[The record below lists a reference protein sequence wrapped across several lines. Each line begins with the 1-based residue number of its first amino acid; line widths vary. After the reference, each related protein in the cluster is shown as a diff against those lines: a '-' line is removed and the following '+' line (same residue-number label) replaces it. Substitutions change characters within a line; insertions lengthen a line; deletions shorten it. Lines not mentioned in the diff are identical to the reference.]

1 MKYGVLAV
9 LLTILSPGIAFAA
22 DLPAQAG
29 PQTLE
34 LSAKAQVE
42 GATVPLGA
50 VVSTENTDVVLSVV
64 KKDGATPVT
73 FTLYITPKPKPAPV
87 ATSTNVVTAIES
99 SDNIQQGIARFS
111 PQTASTVAPAFV
123 LIDGGRSKLA
133 DVLDSQI
140 TTTKSKLGPNA
151 GAPSEVLG
159 SEDVKQAGSNPTGA
173 FWYIVQTLYLY
184 LLTILRWLVG
194 SAGVFYPVFALVL
207 LFILW
212 KIVNRFRRP
221 AY

>member
-1 MKYGVLAV
+1 MNYSDEHDQLMDA
-9 LLTILSPGIAFAA
+9 LL
-22 DLPAQAG
+22 
-29 PQTLE
+29 
-34 LSAKAQVE
+34 
-42 GATVPLGA
+42 
-50 VVSTENTDVVLSVV
+50 
-64 KKDGATPVT
+64 
-73 FTLYITPKPKPAPV
+73 
-87 ATSTNVVTAIES
+87 
-99 SDNIQQGIARFS
+99 
-111 PQTASTVAPAFV
+111 
-123 LIDGGRSKLA
+123 
-133 DVLDSQI
+133 
-140 TTTKSKLGPNA
+140 
-151 GAPSEVLG
+151 SEVLG